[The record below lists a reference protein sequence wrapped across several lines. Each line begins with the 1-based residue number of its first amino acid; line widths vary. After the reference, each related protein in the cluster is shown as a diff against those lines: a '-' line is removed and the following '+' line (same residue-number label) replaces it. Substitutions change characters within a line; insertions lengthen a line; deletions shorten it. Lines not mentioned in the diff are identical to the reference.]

1 MDDPAL
7 PERDLD
13 AALRGLARLNRASR
27 SWRAFAPVLRRACE
41 GLRRSVRVL
50 DVACGGGDNLVR
62 LGRWADRAGVAVELC
77 GVDRSPVALADAA
90 ELADDFDQCIDWKP
104 LDVLAGPLPA
114 GFDVVTCHL
123 FLHHLDEPDAVS
135 LLGRMKAAA
144 GSAVVVNDLRRGR
157 LNCLAVWVGSRLL
170 TRSPVVH
177 FDAPASVRAAFTAA
191 ELAALAESAGLTG
204 VTVRAVPPCRLRLVW
219 ERK

>member
-7 PERDLD
+7 DPDDHRQ
-13 AALRGLARLNRASR
+13 ALAGLGRLNAVSR
-27 SWRAFAPVLRRACE
+27 PLAGLPRLIRQVVERERRP
-41 GLRRSVRVL
+41 VRVL